1 MSQQINLFNPIFMKQ
16 TKHFSSAT
24 MLTGL
29 RIAFLGMVVLYA
41 YAFYQ
46 TRSLEVV
53 LIDADAQLLIR
64 RDQVLKLADSF
75 SAQGRSKLLEE
86 ELARAN
92 ARLQSSRELLAKV
105 TVGVSANVVGY
116 SSFMTALARQA
127 RQGVWLTGFA
137 VSGADEFVIKG
148 RALSADLLPIY
159 LQGLNAET
167 VMRGRSVA
175 ELKLTAHEAS
185 LSGAAVPAPRNELQL
200 PMRYVEFSVSLPPR
214 DAAGGAVATKER
226 P

>member
-1 MSQQINLFNPIFMKQ
+1 VSQQINLFNPIFMKQ
-16 TKHFSSAT
+16 TKYFSSAT
-24 MLTGL
+24 MLIGL
-29 RIAFLGMVVLYA
+29 RIAFLGMGVIYA

-53 LIDADAQLLIR
+53 LIDVDAQLLIR

-75 SAQGRSKLLEE
+75 STQGRSKLLEE
-86 ELARAN
+86 ELVRAN
-92 ARLQSSRELLAKV
+92 ARLQSGRELLAKV
-105 TVGVSANVVGY
+105 TVGVSANLVGY

-148 RALSADLLPIY
+148 RALTADLLPIY
-159 LQGLNAET
+159 LKGLNAET

-175 ELKLTAHEAS
+175 ELKLTAYEATS
-185 LSGAAVPAPRNELQL
+185 SGAAVPAPRNEPQL
-200 PMRYVEFSVSLPPR
+200 PTRYVEFSVSLPPR
-214 DAAGGAVATKER
+214 DATGGAAATKER

>member
-53 LIDADAQLLIR
+53 LIDADSQLLVR

-75 SAQGRSKLLEE
+75 STQGRSKLLEE
-86 ELARAN
+86 ELVRAN
-92 ARLQSSRELLAKV
+92 VRLKSSRELLEKV
-105 TVGVSANVVGY
+105 TVGVSANLVGY

-137 VSGADEFVIKG
+137 VSGTDEFVIKG
-148 RALSADLLPIY
+148 RALTADLLPIY
-159 LQGLNAET
+159 LKGLNGEN
-167 VMRGRSVA
+167 VLRGRSVA
-175 ELKLTAHEAS
+175 ELKLTAYETPS
-185 LSGAAVPAPRNELQL
+185 TGAAVSAPRNEPQL
-200 PMRYVEFSVSLPPR
+200 PTRYIEFSVSLPPR
-214 DAAGGAVATKER
+214 EAAGGAAAAKGK

>member
-64 RDQVLKLADSF
+64 RDQVLKLAESF
-75 SAQGRSKLLEE
+75 STQGRSKLLEE
-86 ELARAN
+86 ELVRAN
-92 ARLQSSRELLAKV
+92 ARLQSSRELLEKLTA
-105 TVGVSANVVGY
+105 GVSANLVGY
-116 SSFMTALARQA
+116 SPFMTALARQVHE
-127 RQGVWLTGFA
+127 GVWLTGFA
-137 VSGADEFVIKG
+137 VSGADELVLRG
-148 RALSADLLPIY
+148 RALNADLLPTY
-159 LQGLNAET
+159 LKGLNGEA
-167 VMRGRSVA
+167 VMRGRSVS
-175 ELKLTAHEAS
+175 EMKLTAFDRS
-185 LSGAAVPAPRNELQL
+185 LPAAATAPGTERQTPA
-200 PMRYVEFSVSLPPR
+200 RYIEFSVSLPPR
-214 DAAGGAVATKER
+214 DGAAPGEQ

>member
-1 MSQQINLFNPIFMKQ
+1 VSQQINLFNPIFMKQ
-16 TKHFSSAT
+16 TKHFSFAT

-53 LIDADAQLLIR
+53 LVDADAQLLVR
-64 RDQVLKLADSF
+64 RDQILKLADSF
-75 SAQGRSKLLEE
+75 STQGRSKLLEE
-86 ELARAN
+86 ELVRAN

-116 SSFMTALARQA
+116 SSLMTALARQA

-148 RALSADLLPIY
+148 RALTADLLPIY
-159 LQGLNAET
+159 LKGLNGET

-175 ELKLTAHEAS
+175 ELKLTAYQGPS
-185 LSGAAVPAPRNELQL
+185 SPAAVSAPPNEPQV
-200 PMRYVEFSVSLPPR
+200 PTRYVEFSVSLPPR
-214 DAAGGAVATKER
+214 DATGGAAATKE
-226 P
+226 PQ